1 MLDSIC
7 SAIPEWKNASSDVKL
22 IRQDLVCTLEN
33 VENILNDLI
42 RVYRGTKTHTDL
54 YELNLCVI
62 GVALLS

>member
-1 MLDSIC
+1 MLDSIS

-54 YELNLCVI
+54 YELNLCVM